1 VLDGVI
7 LSVSNLF
14 LIIDLPEALTGMLI
28 IERIKE
34 MPLPV
39 NGNKGGGV
47 ELSTGEKRGA
57 VLSDCAVLGMLWH
70 PACSRQPPV
79 IASSGM
85 RLQMP
90 SE

>member
-1 VLDGVI
+1 MLNGVI

-14 LIIDLPEALTGMLI
+14 LIIAIPAALTGMLI

-47 ELSTGEKRGA
+47 ELSTGKKEA
-57 VLSDCAVLGMLWH
+57 QSSPTAPCLG
-70 PACSRQPPV
+70 
-79 IASSGM
+79 
-85 RLQMP
+85 
-90 SE
+90 